1 MTRFI
6 ALSALAT
13 ALIIGAAAD
22 ANAWT
27 RAGSVTGPRG
37 TSSVQGSGSCA
48 GGTCS
53 RSITR
58 TGPYGNSVTRQGTV
72 SCAGGVCTGSR
83 QTTGPNGQT
92 IYRQGTVTR

>member
-1 MTRFI
+1 MNRFI
-6 ALSALAT
+6 ALSALAA
-13 ALIIGAAAD
+13 ALIIGTAAD

-27 RAGSVTGPRG
+27 RAGSASGPRG
-37 TSSVQGSGSCA
+37 TSSVQATGSCA
-48 GGTCS
+48 NGTCS